1 LILKSLGISYIP
13 ASIQLDLAI
22 DLAHKDQTCLV
33 TNGSREDEKHKSN
46 DEIVSEV
53 EEHAESLGDI
63 QLGIVVEN
71 GIQEHMNGTRARG
84 EEGPPPPLIVA
95 MAKIYVAQHNAHFG
109 ASDGQ
114 DHEDKQHET
123 KDVVIVPKPD

>member
-1 LILKSLGISYIP
+1 MTKLMTCGHILT
-13 ASIQLDLAI
+13 SIKFDLAI

-46 DEIVSEV
+46 DEIVSKV
-53 EEHAESLGDI
+53 EEHAEGLGDI

-71 GIQEHMNGTRARG
+71 GIQKHMNGTRARG
-84 EEGPPPPLIVA
+84 EEGPPPPLIIA